1 MSLQNLYTLRDKVF
15 PVVFE
20 MDKQGRV
27 DLNEIDSNCGAIHC
41 LWGWYQEIEGI
52 ELRASD
58 KTLVKHFGGNF
69 DCDRLFG
76 ASECGTLADRY
87 DYLCNLIREREAQ
100 LVPERNFIKEI
111 EEIIQRSDLIHEEI
125 AERQLITLDNLQ
137 AFTESVSKRCE
148 IE

>member
-15 PVVFE
+15 PIVFE

-27 DLNEIDSNCGAIHC
+27 NLDYVDSDCGTAHC
-41 LWGWYQEIEGI
+41 LFGWYRIITGEQILIIASPEHFN
-52 ELRASD
+52 LDSASD
-58 KTLVKHFGGNF
+58 
-69 DCDRLFG
+69 CRLFTG
-76 ASECGTLADRY
+76 SSGMSLADRY
-87 DYLCNLIREREAQ
+87 NYLCNLITEREAQ

-111 EEIIQRSDLIHEEI
+111 EEIIQRSDLIHDEI
-125 AERQLITLDNLQ
+125 AERQLITLNNLQ